1 MVAID
6 LDAIDSAPPN
16 LDPFEHLIAP
26 RVIKNDALPMIL
38 ADFPKIEKP
47 GSHPVNKKISGSN
60 FISLIK
66 ELRSQAFSEL
76 IGNKL
81 GIKLTS
87 QPIIITIRGQCQLS
101 DGKIHTDSKDKLVTA
116 LVYLNASWN
125 KSGGKLRLL
134 KNNHNLDDYIA
145 DIPPDAGSLVAFICR
160 PNAWHGH
167 HKFEGKRQ
175 TIQINWVRSHKYK
188 LREQIRHTLTANL
201 KKLIGWI

>member
-26 RVIKNDALPMIL
+26 RVITNDALPMIL

-60 FISLIK
+60 FISLIE

-145 DIPPDAGSLVAFICR
+145 EIPPDAGSLVAFIWR

-201 KKLIGWI
+201 KKLIGWM

>member
-6 LDAIDSAPPN
+6 LDAIDSAPQN
-16 LDPFEHLIAP
+16 LDPFEYLIAP
-26 RVIKNDALPMIL
+26 RVIKKDALPMIL

-60 FISLIK
+60 FISLIE
-66 ELRSQAFSEL
+66 ELRSQAFSKL

-101 DGKIHTDSKDKLVTA
+101 DGKIHADSKDKLVTA

-145 DIPPDAGSLVAFICR
+145 EISPDAGSLVAFICR